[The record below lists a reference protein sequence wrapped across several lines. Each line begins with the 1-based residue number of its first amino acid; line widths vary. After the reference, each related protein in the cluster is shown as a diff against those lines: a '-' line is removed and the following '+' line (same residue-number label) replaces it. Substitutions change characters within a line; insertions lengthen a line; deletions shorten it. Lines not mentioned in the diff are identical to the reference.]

1 MSVVASRQDL
11 NAYFDRVATPTQ
23 LVEKNF
29 GERLHLKSA
38 YERYQLPEGVKPEGV
53 RVAKDR
59 ADNKWKVSVDMGER
73 GRTSKHEISFD
84 DGYSLFKT
92 KTATRE
98 QIAAKYLGTEMRGML
113 AAPVAKVQQSAAMKM

>member
-1 MSVVASRQDL
+1 
-11 NAYFDRVATPTQ
+11 
-23 LVEKNF
+23 
-29 GERLHLKSA
+29 
-38 YERYQLPEGVKPEGV
+38 
-53 RVAKDR
+53 
-59 ADNKWKVSVDMGER
+59 VSVDMGER

-113 AAPVAKVQQSAAMKM
+113 AAPVAKVQQSASMKM